1 MNARRQT
8 GRQTERER
16 ERDRETNIPSDA
28 FGEVIVNYLT
38 KKKRI
43 NEWFTE

>member
-16 ERDRETNIPSDA
+16 ERDRETNIPSDG
-28 FGEVIVNYLT
+28 FGEVIV
-38 KKKRI
+38 I